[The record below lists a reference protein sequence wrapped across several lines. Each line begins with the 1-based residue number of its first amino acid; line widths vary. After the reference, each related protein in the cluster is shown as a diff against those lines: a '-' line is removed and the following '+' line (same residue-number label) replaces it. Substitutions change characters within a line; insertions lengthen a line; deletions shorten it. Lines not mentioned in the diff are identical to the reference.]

1 MRKNKKTKI
10 QAQFASVLVFVL
22 LGTNTAF
29 AEWVDG
35 RGERMFGPD
44 ISENEACEY
53 AMKRARKD
61 AIRKVTG
68 EKLTGEDLM
77 VCQEQKDDASCIL
90 NRLTWITTDGVI
102 RDIRNKH
109 RQIAKTSTG
118 HQTCVVTLQADVVV
132 AEGKP
137 DPGFD
142 MSVKLNQRTFRD
154 RETLKISVAPT
165 QPMYLTVFQWL
176 PYEKAERQVTRIFPN
191 KFDPGILFK
200 EKGTIPTKANQ
211 SKYDMEIRFPK
222 GVKKRKKLVDEYLM
236 LVGTRKRIT
245 FRKSFSYEEFN
256 KRLLEIPLSERR
268 TIRKA
273 YNIVSPE

>member
-1 MRKNKKTKI
+1 MQKNRNTKP
-10 QAQFASVLVFVL
+10 QAQFACMLVFIL
-22 LGTNTAF
+22 FGANTAF
-29 AEWVDG
+29 ADWVEG

-44 ISENEACEY
+44 ISENEACYY
-53 AMKRARKD
+53 ATQRARKD

-68 EKLTGEDLM
+68 EKLKGEDLM

-90 NRLTWITTDGVI
+90 NRLTWSTTDGII
-102 RDIRNKH
+102 RGIRNSQRKIL
-109 RQIAKTSTG
+109 RASNGFQK
-118 HQTCVVTLQADVVV
+118 CVVTLMADVDV

-142 MSVKLNQRTFRD
+142 MSVKLNRRTFRD
-154 RETLKISVAPT
+154 RETLKISVTPT

-191 KFDPGILFK
+191 EFDPGTQFK
-200 EKGTIPTKANQ
+200 GKGTIPTKANQ
-211 SKYDMEIRFPK
+211 SKYDMWVSFPK
-222 GVKKRKKLVDEYLM
+222 GVKKQKKLVDEYLM
-236 LVGTRKRIT
+236 LVGTRNRIP

-256 KRLLEIPLSERR
+256 KHLLEIPLSERR

-273 YNIVSPE
+273 YNIVRPE